1 MMKKYFVLGFI
12 ALSAL
17 LTSHPGS
24 ARAEWI
30 GADSSS
36 EASEKTAGWTTQ
48 EGTASYYGRRWNGRR
63 TSSGAV
69 FDQRELTAAHAWLPF
84 GTRVRVTLA
93 ETGRSVIVVITDR
106 LPSRRRIVDLSV
118 AAARELGIIQRGV
131 AFVTLSP
138 G

>member
-1 MMKKYFVLGFI
+1 MKKYFALGFI
-12 ALSAL
+12 ALCAL
-17 LTSHPGS
+17 VTSHSGN

-30 GADSSS
+30 GSDSSIKT
-36 EASEKTAGWTTQ
+36 SEKTGTWTVE

-63 TSSGAV
+63 TSSGAI
-69 FDQRELTAAHAWLPF
+69 FDQTELTAAHAWLPF

-93 ETGRSVIVVITDR
+93 ETGRSVIVIITDR

-131 AFVTLSP
+131 AYVTLSP